1 MSARIKA
8 LGVVFSVALNLAFL
22 GAFAYHRAVGV
33 ESHTGPAAAAG
44 PVFEQLELTPAQR
57 QAFQAHREEFQR
69 LLGRLGG
76 ELKLLQMELINLVS
90 APTPDR
96 GAIVAKQKEI
106 RRIQASIQSEV
117 IDHLLAESALLS
129 SEQRPRF
136 FRLLRERM
144 EGSAHILPPW
154 AKPLEAG
161 RAGEDGK

>member
-44 PVFEQLELTPAQR
+44 PFYEQLELTPAQR
-57 QAFQAHREEFQR
+57 QAFLAHREEFQR

-117 IDHLLAESALLS
+117 IDHLLAESALLDPG
-129 SEQRPRF
+129 QRERF
-136 FRLLRERM
+136 FALIRERI
-144 EGSAHILPPW
+144 GAAGGPTPPW
-154 AKPLEAG
+154 MRPASPPD
-161 RAGEDGK
+161 RAQH